1 MSRRARAAEGSS
13 VTAFS
18 DDGRSSGGGAPPSA
32 EWKELMAL
40 SPDDLEDALQR
51 AGSALKEGRELKT
64 SAKAVLALQLDDD
77 DALAEPEQLLHALR
91 IAQVAL
97 RGERARGDAG
107 EKAAAAGGTA
117 GSAGTDAGLKRKLDE
132 ALAEAKRATDD
143 ARAAREELKQVD
155 DELQDKREE
164 VELSLAPNP
173 SPSPNPN
180 TSTNPSP
187 SPNTSTNPSPNP
199 NTSTNPS
206 PSPNTSTNPSPSPD
220 PHP

>member
-18 DDGRSSGGGAPPSA
+18 DDERSSGGGAPPSA

-40 SPDDLEDALQR
+40 SPDDLEDALQL

-117 GSAGTDAGLKRKLDE
+117 GSAGTARRSCPTTTRRLWSTAQNSRTP
-132 ALAEAKRATDD
+132 RASAVTT
-143 ARAAREELKQVD
+143 
-155 DELQDKREE
+155 
-164 VELSLAPNP
+164 
-173 SPSPNPN
+173 SPS
-180 TSTNPSP
+180 
-187 SPNTSTNPSPNP
+187 
-199 NTSTNPS
+199 
-206 PSPNTSTNPSPSPD
+206 
-220 PHP
+220 

>member
-1 MSRRARAAEGSS
+1 
-13 VTAFS
+13 
-18 DDGRSSGGGAPPSA
+18 
-32 EWKELMAL
+32 MAL
-40 SPDDLEDALQR
+40 SPDDLEDALQK

-155 DELQDKREE
+155 DELQDKCEE
-164 VELSLAPNP
+164 VELTLAPTRTLAP
-173 SPSPNPN
+173 TLTLALTLAVALTLTPTRWRS
-180 TSTNPSP
+180 
-187 SPNTSTNPSPNP
+187 
-199 NTSTNPS
+199 
-206 PSPNTSTNPSPSPD
+206 
-220 PHP
+220 

>member
-91 IAQVAL
+91 IAQVAML
-97 RGERARGDAG
+97 LSG
-107 EKAAAAGGTA
+107 
-117 GSAGTDAGLKRKLDE
+117 AGTDETQACYHSETARSRRPRRR
-132 ALAEAKRATDD
+132 ALRVVSQKS
-143 ARAAREELKQVD
+143 K
-155 DELQDKREE
+155 
-164 VELSLAPNP
+164 
-173 SPSPNPN
+173 
-180 TSTNPSP
+180 
-187 SPNTSTNPSPNP
+187 
-199 NTSTNPS
+199 
-206 PSPNTSTNPSPSPD
+206 
-220 PHP
+220 

>member
-18 DDGRSSGGGAPPSA
+18 DDGRSSGDGAPPSA

-40 SPDDLEDALQR
+40 SPDDLEDALQQ
-51 AGSALKEGRELKT
+51 AGSTLKEGRELKT

-164 VELSLAPNP
+164 VELTLAPTRTLALTLALAP
-173 SPSPNPN
+173 ILALALTLAPILALALSLTPARSR
-180 TSTNPSP
+180 S
-187 SPNTSTNPSPNP
+187 
-199 NTSTNPS
+199 
-206 PSPNTSTNPSPSPD
+206 
-220 PHP
+220 